1 VKHRSKHTRKPTY
14 RVVDIK
20 KEIPERQL
28 AAIGALALAF
38 NEVEAALDRLFFVVT
53 ELTEPLQL
61 EVSTRIGGLDGKRPI
76 TKKGA
81 AQFLDAADLRQL
93 EELLGDGV
101 FGQLKDY
108 RDGVIHARHVN
119 AVTGVGVKIDRRAKV
134 FDYLVSRHALEA
146 AYKILVA
153 MRAELDEAVSLVQGI
168 KELKQ
173 IGSDDPNRA
182 RLEAEIAACR
192 SRFQNCC
199 TERLA
204 LPPLPEF
211 PSESEL
217 RTADFLAQQAHTA
230 SLMDFYQ
237 PWTTPHFHRQFSP
250 AIWNYILSTPLPLAE
265 EERKKKKRE

>member
-1 VKHRSKHTRKPTY
+1 VKHRSKHTPKATY

-20 KEIPERQL
+20 KEIPEKQL

-61 EVSTRIGGLDGKRPI
+61 EVSTRIGGLDGKLLI
-76 TKKGA
+76 TKRGA
-81 AQFLDAADLRQL
+81 AQFLDVADLRQL

-101 FGQLKDY
+101 FGLLKDY

-119 AVTGVGVKIDRRAKV
+119 AVTGIGVKVDRKAKV
-134 FDYLVSRHALEA
+134 FDYLVSIVALEA
-146 AYKILVA
+146 AYKILFV
-153 MRAELDEAVSLVQGI
+153 MRAELDEAVSLIQGI

-173 IGSDDPNRA
+173 IAGDDPNRA
-182 RLEAEIAACR
+182 RLEAEIATCR
-192 SRFQNCC
+192 SRFKHCD

-204 LPPLPEF
+204 LPRLPEF

-217 RTADFLAQQAHTA
+217 RAADFLAQQAHTA

-237 PWTTPHFHRQFSP
+237 PWTMPHFRRQFSP
-250 AIWNYILSTPLPLAE
+250 ALWNYIQNTPLPLAE
-265 EERKKKKRE
+265 EERKKKERK